1 MHEAFAWELQS
12 DLAIMNPTSPERVL
26 AAARAAGLSAD
37 DLLLDLGCGNGTVL
51 ALLAGTSGC
60 RGLGIESR
68 PAAAAAAEELVRARG
83 LEDRVEVRCGD
94 ATSLEGLPDGIS
106 VVLCLGSAS
115 AFGGIEDAVEAL
127 RDRLRPDG
135 RAILGE
141 RYWRTERVP
150 PEFARGFA
158 DCVTEY
164 ELLTIVREHGFALTG
179 IVRST
184 EAEFDAYEA
193 AIWAGC
199 RAALARDPED
209 LEVRTYLERIQAEYL
224 GYGRE
229 YVGWAMYVLSGPV

>member
-1 MHEAFAWELQS
+1 MHEAFAWGLQS
-12 DLAIMNPTSPERVL
+12 DLAIMNPTTPERVL
-26 AAARAAGLSAD
+26 AAARSAGLSAD
-37 DLLLDLGCGNGTVL
+37 DFVLDLGCGNGTVL
-51 ALLAGTSGC
+51 AVLATASGC

-68 PAAAAAAEELVRARG
+68 PGAAAAAQELVRARN
-83 LEDRVEVRCGD
+83 LEDRVEIRCGD
-94 ATSLEGLPDGIS
+94 ATARGGLPDGIS
-106 VVLCLGSAS
+106 IALCLGSAS
-115 AFGGIEDAVEAL
+115 AFGGIEDAVGAL
-127 RDRLRPDG
+127 RDRLGPNG

-150 PEFARGFA
+150 PEFARGFT

-164 ELLTIVREHGFALTG
+164 ELLTIVREHGFALEG

-199 RAALARDPED
+199 RSALARDPDD
-209 LEVRTYLERIQAEYL
+209 LEVRAYLSRIQDEYL

-229 YVGWAMYVLSGPV
+229 YVGWAMYVLSAPV